1 MKGIMKKLF
10 EAVFGNKVEEIVD
23 EKYVEP
29 EYITLSRK
37 KAKEY
42 LGPKWVLHPDNAAVK
57 KPVELNT
64 LGK

>member
-1 MKGIMKKLF
+1 MSIFSKLF
-10 EAVFGNKVEEIVD
+10 PKTTEVAVVADTD

-29 EYITLSRK
+29 AYITEARK

-57 KPVELNT
+57 KQVEPNT
-64 LGK
+64 LGR